1 MGGKINLDHA
11 MTGPKLFDYNIEDYV
26 FVEALSKWFKC
37 DDLSEAHR
45 DYSSDFD
52 VLTFETDQS
61 TIFHKTFYSMPKD
74 SKFYTIYN
82 TFVKNEI
89 QELFD
94 EEIIYQRIPTFR
106 AQVPNNLGVAEW
118 HKDKQYNHS
127 SKEVN
132 IYLPLT
138 DAYDTSTVWT
148 ETQEGLE
155 DYAPLNATYGEY
167 YVWNGANWNH
177 GNKKNKTGKTRIS
190 IDFRIMPISKYKDN
204 HRTSTSNSTKM
215 TIGHYW
221 SKLNKE

>member
-1 MGGKINLDHA
+1 MGGKINLDHELRA
-11 MTGPKLFDYNIEDYV
+11 PILFDYNIEDYN
-26 FVEALSKWFKC
+26 FVEELSKWFKC
-37 DDLSEAHR
+37 DDLSEAHKI
-45 DYSSDFD
+45 YSSDFD

-61 TIFHKTFYSMPKD
+61 TIFHKTFYAIPRD

-82 TFVKNEI
+82 TFIKNEI

-148 ETQEGLE
+148 ETQEGLG
-155 DYAPLNATYGEY
+155 DYTPLEATAGEY
-167 YVWNGANWNH
+167 YVWSGANWKH

-190 IDFRIMPISKYKDN
+190 IDFRIMPISKYEDN
-204 HRTSTSNSTKM
+204 QLTSTSNSTKM

-221 SKLNKE
+221 AKLNKE